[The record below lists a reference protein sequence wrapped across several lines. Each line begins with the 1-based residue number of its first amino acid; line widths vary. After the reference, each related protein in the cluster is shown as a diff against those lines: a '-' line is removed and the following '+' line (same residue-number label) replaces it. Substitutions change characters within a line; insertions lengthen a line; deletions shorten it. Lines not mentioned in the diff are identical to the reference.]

1 MVAPMSK
8 LTLSR
13 CASLVAI
20 FAVLGALLA
29 AGPGWGRPSP
39 SAAATFEPGV
49 LAGLVALALAMIGGW
64 WLARSRS
71 AAPRG
76 AESAGL
82 HGLRLDASGAAIAFR
97 QAREADAVAEA
108 VRIFQHGLVT
118 LSVQPAH
125 PTPADTIDSLAEM
138 TAQASVMAL
147 RATLAAAQAGGG
159 FAAAATRARELSE
172 QAAAVSD
179 VIAAQAQRVAGAPD
193 QDLSDIDGIAD
204 PIRAL
209 RAASASLAA
218 TAARPDSPPA
228 EPSSGR
234 THRLGRSIRAA

>member
-1 MVAPMSK
+1 MVPPMSK

-39 SAAATFEPGV
+39 SATAPVEPGV
-49 LAGLVALALAMIGGW
+49 LAGLVALALAMIGGRV
-64 WLARSRS
+64 LARSRS

-76 AESAGL
+76 AESAGR

-97 QAREADAVAEA
+97 QAGEADAVAEA
-108 VRIFQHGLVT
+108 VRIFQHRLVT
-118 LSVQPAH
+118 LSVQPAQ
-125 PTPADTIDSLAEM
+125 PTSADTFGSLAEM
-138 TAQASVMAL
+138 TAQASVMVL
-147 RATLAAAQAGGG
+147 KATLAAAQADGG

-172 QAAAVSD
+172 QAAMVSEA
-179 VIAAQAQRVAGAPD
+179 IAAQAQRVAGAPD
-193 QDLSDIDGIAD
+193 QDWSGIDGIAD

-218 TAARPDSPPA
+218 TAAGPDSPRA

-234 THRLGRSIRAA
+234 THSLGRSIRAA

>member
-1 MVAPMSK
+1 MVPPMSK

-39 SAAATFEPGV
+39 SATVTFEPIV

-64 WLARSRS
+64 VLARSRS

-76 AESAGL
+76 AESAGR

-97 QAREADAVAEA
+97 HDGEADAVAAA

-118 LSVQPAH
+118 LSVQPAQ
-125 PTPADTIDSLAEM
+125 PTSADTIGSLAEM

-159 FAAAATRARELSE
+159 FAAAAARARELSE
-172 QAAAVSD
+172 QAAAVSEA
-179 VIAAQAQRVAGAPD
+179 IAAQAQHAAGAPD
-193 QDLSDIDGIAD
+193 QDLSGIDGIAD

-218 TAARPDSPPA
+218 TAARPDSPRA
-228 EPSSGR
+228 EPSSSR
-234 THRLGRSIRAA
+234 TRSIRAA

>member
-1 MVAPMSK
+1 MSK

-39 SAAATFEPGV
+39 SAAATVEPIV
-49 LAGLVALALAMIGGW
+49 LASLVALALAMIGGRV
-64 WLARSRS
+64 LARSRS

-76 AESAGL
+76 AESAGR
-82 HGLRLDASGAAIAFR
+82 HGLRLDASGAVIAFR
-97 QAREADAVAEA
+97 HDGEVDAVAAA

-118 LSVQPAH
+118 LSGQPAQ
-125 PTPADTIDSLAEM
+125 PTSADTIASLAEM

-159 FAAAATRARELSE
+159 FAAAAARARELSE

-179 VIAAQAQRVAGAPD
+179 VIAAQAQHAAGAPD
-193 QDLSDIDGIAD
+193 QDLSGIDGIAD

-209 RAASASLAA
+209 RAASASMAA
-218 TAARPDSPPA
+218 TAARPDSPRA

-234 THRLGRSIRAA
+234 TRSIRAA